1 LIEEERGQLP
11 TAYCSGGRISGCGNG
26 QDREGAVNCTSTACH
41 YKRAGCRRSKSIQ
54 EEAIRVIA
62 KCKAKLDGVL
72 KKSYTMTWDQC
83 SQEVHDKLEAGN
95 DWDQIQW
102 GQSLHKLIAK
112 IERICVGFN
121 NHKQEI
127 FNLVQAF
134 KTLFLL
140 TQGDRESVEEYSRNF
155 KSLWDTVEAF
165 G

>member
-1 LIEEERGQLP
+1 M
-11 TAYCSGGRISGCGNG
+11 
-26 QDREGAVNCTSTACH
+26 
-41 YKRAGCRRSKSIQ
+41 
-54 EEAIRVIA
+54 IA